1 MHCNN
6 DGIEVGMN
14 LVWHDWQIGDLNV
27 NALHDIL
34 ALRNQVFIVEQ
45 RCSYQDIDGRDLA
58 VGNRHITAYHNGRLA
73 AYARLLAPGSDGEA
87 VTIGRV
93 IVAPDARGRHLGHL
107 LMEHALTAC
116 ARHWP
121 QKPLCLSAQAH
132 LQNFYAGFGFVA
144 TGDVYDEDGIPHIAM
159 RRPH

>member
-1 MHCNN
+1 
-6 DGIEVGMN
+6 MN
-14 LVWHDWQIGDLNV
+14 LIWHDWHVADLNV
-27 NALHDIL
+27 YSLHDIL

-45 RCSYQDIDGRDLA
+45 RCPYQDIDGRDLA
-58 VGNRHITAYHNGRLA
+58 DGNRHITAYHNGKLA
-73 AYARLLAPGSDGEA
+73 AYARLLAPHPGNDV

-121 QKPLCLSAQAH
+121 QKLLFLSAQAH
-132 LQNFYAGFGFVA
+132 LQDFYAAFGFVA
-144 TGDVYDEDGIPHIAM
+144 TGEAYDEDGIPHIDM
-159 RRPH
+159 RNIIL